1 MNQRTIAER
10 ADHLS
15 RRRARMLPMLAV
27 LYLVQQTIYFRS
39 TASPHPRDVDYVWI
53 GAWVVLSLLILAG
66 LATKGFW
73 LQQREVRDL
82 IDDESSRANRLEGPR
97 LGFIIVVLTAIA
109 LYLVDEFSPMTA
121 REAIHVILSLG
132 LGAALLRFGIL
143 ERRALRSD

>member
-1 MNQRTIAER
+1 
-10 ADHLS
+10 
-15 RRRARMLPMLAV
+15 MLPMLAV
-27 LYLVQQTIYFRS
+27 LYLIQQTTYFRS
-39 TASPHPRDVDYVWI
+39 TANPHPRDVDYVWI

-82 IDDESSRANRLEGPR
+82 IDDESSRANRLEGLR